1 MSEVVDLVEYR
12 YKQRSLKVSK
22 ILETLDIHEEMP
34 DQSIQSAG
42 LDEDRRKY
50 LLAILLKEA
59 DQLDEG
65 RGV

>member
-1 MSEVVDLVEYR
+1 MSKVVDLVEYR

-22 ILETLDIHEEMP
+22 ILDTLDIQEEMP
-34 DQSIQSAG
+34 DQSIQSAS